1 MSEALAGRTSKQA
14 IATLAAI
21 CNSLFIDTPRDDL
34 TPIIDRLTL

>member
-34 TPIIDRLTL
+34 TPIIDKLTL